1 GLLFFMLAFGP
12 NTPVFRL
19 YRLLPFG
26 RLFSEPQKFLWVTD
40 FCLAVLAGL
49 GTQAIAVEAGSRKR
63 LLAAVAAA
71 AGVRALARLAASGLD
86 PRERLLGMVVTAT
99 PIAAGGR
106 RPAAMV
112 LLLATIANLVG
123 APSNPLQALLPGDAA
138 LYPEPPLLNDLRGRM
153 TP

>member
-1 GLLFFMLAFGP
+1 LGPLLAVVQLLPALALARDSVRSAGLSLEELTITGFLDWAGFRGAFDARTVRTPLVVVPCMLAAVGVVVSRDRRRALFHLTAGLLFFMLAFGP
-12 NTPVFRL
+12 TPPVFRL

-71 AGVRALARLAASGLD
+71 
-86 PRERLLGMVVTAT
+86 
-99 PIAAGGR
+99 
-106 RPAAMV
+106 
-112 LLLATIANLVG
+112 
-123 APSNPLQALLPGDAA
+123 
-138 LYPEPPLLNDLRGRM
+138 
-153 TP
+153 